1 MLHSYT
7 NKGNRRWR
15 YYICRKAQQHS
26 WTSCPAPSLQAPQIE
41 RFVAEQIKSI
51 AASPDILETTLEQV
65 RQQMAAD
72 RREGVT
78 EEVAMTLT
86 KFNRL
91 WDTLTSGEKA
101 RVLSLLVERV
111 TYGGV
116 AGQVSITFRPAELQ
130 SLSAELTMGRE
141 VAA

>member
-1 MLHSYT
+1 M
-7 NKGNRRWR
+7 
-15 YYICRKAQQHS
+15 
-26 WTSCPAPSLQAPQIE
+26 
-41 RFVAEQIKSI
+41 AEQIKSI
-51 AASPDILETTLEQV
+51 AASPDMLETTLEQV

-78 EEVAMTLT
+78 EEVAMALT
-86 KFNRL
+86 EFNRL

-101 RVLSLLVERV
+101 RVLSLLVEQV

-130 SLSAELTMGRE
+130 SLSAGLWPGPRRPP
-141 VAA
+141 V